1 MTNCGINRFR
11 GRLLRSR
18 WRWRWYWSIDKLCW
32 WLNLL
37 LLERRDDRLL
47 LEQWFMVVIVQ
58 QTRSDVIRWSEIFEQ
73 VELC

>member
-47 LEQWFMVVIVQ
+47 LLEQWFMVVTVQ
-58 QTRSDVIRWSEIFEQ
+58 QTRSDVSRWFVFEQ